1 MCQVSKWHYH
11 CPLIVAL
18 ICRWTNEF
26 LPLGFP
32 CSLMISGWADTDTV
46 CDAVWPG
53 AGVGG
58 GGGGFWLKY
67 ENVTIPGTYCYY

>member
-1 MCQVSKWHYH
+1 
-11 CPLIVAL
+11 
-18 ICRWTNEF
+18 
-26 LPLGFP
+26 
-32 CSLMISGWADTDTV
+32 MISGWADTDTV